1 MKKIFVLS
9 LFLILFYSCSY
20 EPILS
25 KKKNDFQ
32 FINISINGDDK
43 INEVIKNDLLKSDG
57 PKKYN
62 INLETI
68 KTKEIIS
75 SNEKGDPV
83 VFRLKIDTLF
93 IITEKNQ
100 IVLKRSINKNA
111 SYNNIN
117 DKFELSQYEENITK
131 NLANSISN
139 EIFMSMTNLRK

>member
-1 MKKIFVLS
+1 MNKVIKIF
-9 LFLILFYSCSY
+9 ILFFILQGCSF
-20 EPILS
+20 EPILIN
-25 KKKNDFQ
+25 KNFDFR
-32 FINISINGDDK
+32 FENINSNGDEK
-43 INEVIKNDLLKSDG
+43 INEVIKNNLLKSDG